1 MAAASL
7 FGLHGSHNA
16 LYDAT
21 SAPSMPAP
29 TRTASVAPL
38 EFVVPFCT
46 NAELA
51 CVSLLDREH
60 ERICEHEWRLRVL
73 RRYGNLRYD
82 TRAWRKCFKLRA
94 HLEQKVVDAVTAR
107 VYLMNGRGE
116 TQCFPLPRGKSL
128 MCSRE
133 RAVVYN
139 RCERMF
145 DLSLRINRSI
155 QEISAL
161 IGMVSVDEARGLL
174 NEHINLMT
182 SVASLRGSLL
192 FESELFQVFPAPV
205 LLDANSLLRGTFSFP
220 DASFLQSST
229 LMMQVW
235 ASIDGLIYRP
245 LSPPTVIEHYADA
258 MEEDVGENNGA
269 SDAQATA
276 VDENGTISPTGT
288 TAAEYHSVK
297 LHDLSGMTIH
307 IDDNTLRYKL
317 HKNEICI
324 NALVSN
330 TYLLYLFNPLNFRPL
345 DWTFEAVIHVDA
357 MRYVLPVQREGVFL
371 NTTSY
376 ALRVFLSYGKISE
389 KELQQDDNEN
399 GASTMGGSRSRGA
412 ETSEPLEIPYTCGV
426 NIDDSQILS
435 FCLTAT
441 NRITKETREVAS
453 KSACISV
460 ASASE
465 EEEQEDAAP
474 VAPTESMEPPASG
487 EAQVEMVSEKENAMQ
502 QEDQDLVN
510 MDTQAPL
517 TSPRTTKTKT
527 PAGPTE
533 RHVHLPR
540 MDAMICYSFSP
551 SRHLLQYVEFAIG
564 FEPLMHQLGVS
575 SFLPDASVVPV
586 SA

>member
-1 MAAASL
+1 MAATSL
-7 FGLHGSHNA
+7 SGLRSA
-16 LYDAT
+16 LSGTAT
-21 SAPSMPAP
+21 SVSPMPALALP
-29 TRTASVAPL
+29 TPVAPL
-38 EFVVPFCT
+38 EFVMPFCT

-51 CVSLLDREH
+51 RVSLLDREH

-73 RRYGNLRYD
+73 RRYGALRYD

-94 HLEQKVVDAVTAR
+94 HLEQKAVDAVTAR

-116 TQCFPLPRGKSL
+116 TQCFTLPRGKSL

-161 IGMVSVDEARGLL
+161 IGMISVDEARGLL
-174 NEHINLMT
+174 NEHINLMA

-245 LSPPTVIEHYADA
+245 LSSPVVIEHCVDVI
-258 MEEDVGENNGA
+258 EEDGEDNRAAGA
-269 SDAQATA
+269 QVEATDGNAAAEAA
-276 VDENGTISPTGT
+276 V
-288 TAAEYHSVK
+288 TASEYHSVK

-317 HKNEICI
+317 QKNEICI

-345 DWTFEAVIHVDA
+345 DWTFEAVVHVDA
-357 MRYVLPVQREGVFL
+357 TRYVLPVQREGVFL
-371 NTTSY
+371 NTTSF
-376 ALRVFLSYGKISE
+376 ALRVFLSYGKIPE
-389 KELQQDDNEN
+389 KEQQQDDDEN
-399 GASTMGGSRSRGA
+399 GANTKGGSRSRGA

-426 NIDDSQILS
+426 SIDDNQILS

-441 NRITKETREVAS
+441 NRVTKETREIAS

-460 ASASE
+460 TSSPE
-465 EEEQEDAAP
+465 EEDAAP
-474 VAPTESMEPPASG
+474 VAPTESVGPPASD
-487 EAQVEMVSEKENAMQ
+487 EAQVEMASEKENAMQ
-502 QEDQDLVN
+502 VDDRDEDQDPGN
-510 MDTQAPL
+510 MDTRTSLA
-517 TSPRTTKTKT
+517 SPRTTTATKT
-527 PAGPTE
+527 PVGPTE

-540 MDAMICYSFSP
+540 VDAMICYSFSP

-575 SFLPDASVVPV
+575 SFLPDVVPV